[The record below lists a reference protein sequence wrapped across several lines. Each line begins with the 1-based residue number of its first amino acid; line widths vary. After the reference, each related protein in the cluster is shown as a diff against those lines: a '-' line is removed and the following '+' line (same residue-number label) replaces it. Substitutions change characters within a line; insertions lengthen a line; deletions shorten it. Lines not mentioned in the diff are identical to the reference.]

1 MIGIYQFKGC
11 GVKRVIVATT
21 ALCMGVNFP
30 DVRFIV
36 NWGPARSILDQH
48 QEAGRAGR
56 DGKKSHVIII
66 YHGQQVGHCEP
77 EVKDFVLAKGCF
89 RIAAY
94 KTLDSSIQ
102 PLEPLHDCCSFCSEL
117 CKCGGENCSATS
129 LPFEVGEQAVENPFE
144 TNGHIRQVTCQDR
157 NVLKEALYE
166 VLNAMSSE
174 APALDGSSS
183 HGFSTQLI
191 DDIIRNCESIFTLE
205 DLLTGYPVFSISNAL
220 KVLEVIQEVFID
232 IPNFEESLA
241 LFIQNFNRS
250 FLQVEPNTN
259 EWPDFGNITLGMDSD
274 PELHEL

>member
-1 MIGIYQFKGC
+1 
-11 GVKRVIVATT
+11 
-21 ALCMGVNFP
+21 MGVNFP

-77 EVKDFVLAKGCF
+77 EVKDFVRAKGCF
-89 RIAAY
+89 QIAAY

-129 LPFEVGEQAVENPFE
+129 LPFEVGEQAVENPSE

-191 DDIIRNCESIFTLE
+191 DDIIRNYESIFTLE
-205 DLLTGYPVFSISNAL
+205 DLLTGYRVVYKFLSS
-220 KVLEVIQEVFID
+220 
-232 IPNFEESLA
+232 
-241 LFIQNFNRS
+241 RS
-250 FLQVEPNTN
+250 FVKSRRLWVRRTHTMGFSPSFVGGSGGMLPRKIFENWN
-259 EWPDFGNITLGMDSD
+259 AGKRISWHFG
-274 PELHEL
+274 P